1 MQLRKYY
8 FCNIFRRLPDFVG
21 TRSDVAEL
29 CKFSQFLSDNLTDFY
44 ISQTVSGGLDRL
56 SAEED
61 PCVRYDQSNKLWI
74 YLHGKRKLDS
84 HKWVSGLNCGDEAAR
99 RKAIERSGG

>member
-1 MQLRKYY
+1 MWQS
-8 FCNIFRRLPDFVG
+8 FVN
-21 TRSDVAEL
+21 
-29 CKFSQFLSDNLTDFY
+29 FLSFYLIILTDFY

-56 SAEED
+56 CEED

-84 HKWVSGLNCGDEAAR
+84 HKWVSGLDCGDEAAR